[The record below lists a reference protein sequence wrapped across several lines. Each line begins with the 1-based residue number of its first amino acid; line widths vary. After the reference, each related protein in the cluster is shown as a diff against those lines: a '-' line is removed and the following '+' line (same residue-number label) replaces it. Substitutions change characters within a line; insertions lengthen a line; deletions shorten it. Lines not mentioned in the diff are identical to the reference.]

1 MHSCKIVL
9 LHCCAAALLHCC
21 TAALLLCFTAAL
33 LHCCSV
39 ALLRCCSVSLLRC
52 CSVALLHC
60 YIVAIGVLKIQVL
73 RVPVLHFKLFAFQYL
88 SNFEMDLELSIFN
101 SPKVPSG
108 EVEISR
114 SGWIFSNKAVSR
126 IRPDLDKLST
136 SAMSLSTSKPSTN
149 FHIYSKPEI
158 QIKSIVLLT
167 NRTNGPLGVFSA
179 TKVLKITLLGL
190 TL

>member
-1 MHSCKIVL
+1 MHCCKIVL
-9 LHCCAAALLHCC
+9 LHCCSDALLRCCTAALFHCCAAALLHCC
-21 TAALLLCFTAAL
+21 T
-33 LHCCSV
+33 V
-39 ALLRCCSVSLLRC
+39 AKD
-52 CSVALLHC
+52 
-60 YIVAIGVLKIQVL
+60 VLKIRVL
-73 RVPVLHFKLFAFQYL
+73 RVPVLHFKFFAFQYL

-126 IRPDLDKLST
+126 IRPDLDKLSA
-136 SAMSLSTSKPSTN
+136 SAMSLSLSTSKPSTN

-167 NRTNGPLGVFSA
+167 NQTNGPLGVFSA
-179 TKVLKITLLGL
+179 TKGLKITLLGL
-190 TL
+190 TLFFTDFE